1 MTHDKTTTTSSTR
14 TTTTTPDPA
23 HMPPSYERPML
34 KLKRSS
40 PAKRAGV
47 TNHTFTFG
55 GMTLLIQTRGGA
67 GPKKMCS
74 PGIIFVPGAAADGGD
89 LAVCKNSYGNVD
101 APPDV
106 EKKILDAAL
115 PLFDDDERAII
126 MEPGWEGLRLNRTMN
141 KLTCRAEG
149 ILREGDRPDAHARTK
164 NTLTILLR
172 WGDSWPGGTFP
183 VRHYK
188 ASFGIDYGLSLT
200 WEEALEQ
207 TRQWAASLSPEDAA
221 RLEKATDGAGVNMPP
236 EELRTADSLRRDFN
250 SAASPGPLR

>member
-1 MTHDKTTTTSSTR
+1 MTHDKTTSSTTTRTTSSA
-14 TTTTTPDPA
+14 PDPA
-23 HMPPSYERPML
+23 HMAPSYERPML

-40 PAKRAGV
+40 PAKREGV

-74 PGIIFVPGAAADGGD
+74 PGIIFVPGAAEDGGD
-89 LAVCKNSYGNVD
+89 LAVSKRSDGNVY
-101 APPDV
+101 APEAV

-115 PLFDDDERAII
+115 PLFDDDERASI
-126 MEPGWEGLRLNRTMN
+126 METGWEGLRLNRTMN
-141 KLTCRAEG
+141 ALTTMAEG

-221 RLEKATDGAGVNMPP
+221 RLEEATQGAGVNMPP
-236 EELRTADSLRRDFN
+236 EELRTAASLRRDFN
-250 SAASPGPLR
+250 SAASPGCLR